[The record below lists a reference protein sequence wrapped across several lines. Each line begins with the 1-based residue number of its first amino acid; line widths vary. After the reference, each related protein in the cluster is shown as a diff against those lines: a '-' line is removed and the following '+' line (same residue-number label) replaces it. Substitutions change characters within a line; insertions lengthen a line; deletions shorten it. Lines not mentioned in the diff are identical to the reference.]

1 MSVQGFE
8 DLISGP
14 LTTFIQLSNQIGG
27 DVATQAAL
35 VHSAFQAEFQFIKY
49 ANEHSAPSDSEKQ
62 KLLLPTSTK
71 IQEIQ
76 TLREKNRGSQFFN
89 HLSAISE
96 SIPALGWVVV
106 SPTPA
111 PYIKE
116 SNDTGQFYTNR
127 VLKEWKEKNKTHVEW
142 ARTWVQLLVDLQA
155 YVKQHHTT
163 GLVWAKAGTKPS
175 GGPPPPPPPCGLPPM
190 DDLCLAP
197 ADPDATNRSA
207 LFAEINRGADITKSL
222 KKVSSDM
229 QTHKNPS
236 MRVSGPAP
244 AVIGNSSGVSAP
256 KPVIEKPPV
265 FARDGKKW
273 LVEYQKNNTNLVVDG
288 AEMNNVVYIFKCV
301 NSTITVKNKINSIV
315 MDSCKKSYVVFES
328 LVSSAEFINCQS
340 VQMQVLGKVPTI
352 TIDKTDGCQMY
363 LSKDSLTTE
372 IVTSKS
378 SELNVMVPK
387 ADGDYS
393 EYPIPEQFKTK
404 IVPNGLDTVVIEASG

>member
-1 MSVQGFE
+1 
-8 DLISGP
+8 
-14 LTTFIQLSNQIGG
+14 
-27 DVATQAAL
+27 
-35 VHSAFQAEFQFIKY
+35 
-49 ANEHSAPSDSEKQ
+49 
-62 KLLLPTSTK
+62 
-71 IQEIQ
+71 
-76 TLREKNRGSQFFN
+76 
-89 HLSAISE
+89 
-96 SIPALGWVVV
+96 
-106 SPTPA
+106 
-111 PYIKE
+111 
-116 SNDTGQFYTNR
+116 
-127 VLKEWKEKNKTHVEW
+127 
-142 ARTWVQLLVDLQA
+142 
-155 YVKQHHTT
+155 
-163 GLVWAKAGTKPS
+163 
-175 GGPPPPPPPCGLPPM
+175 
-190 DDLCLAP
+190 
-197 ADPDATNRSA
+197 
-207 LFAEINRGADITKSL
+207 
-222 KKVSSDM
+222 M

>member
-1 MSVQGFE
+1 
-8 DLISGP
+8 
-14 LTTFIQLSNQIGG
+14 
-27 DVATQAAL
+27 
-35 VHSAFQAEFQFIKY
+35 
-49 ANEHSAPSDSEKQ
+49 
-62 KLLLPTSTK
+62 
-71 IQEIQ
+71 
-76 TLREKNRGSQFFN
+76 
-89 HLSAISE
+89 
-96 SIPALGWVVV
+96 
-106 SPTPA
+106 
-111 PYIKE
+111 
-116 SNDTGQFYTNR
+116 
-127 VLKEWKEKNKTHVEW
+127 
-142 ARTWVQLLVDLQA
+142 
-155 YVKQHHTT
+155 
-163 GLVWAKAGTKPS
+163 
-175 GGPPPPPPPCGLPPM
+175 
-190 DDLCLAP
+190 
-197 ADPDATNRSA
+197 
-207 LFAEINRGADITKSL
+207 
-222 KKVSSDM
+222 M

-393 EYPIPEQFKTK
+393 EYPIPEQLKTK
-404 IVPNGLDTVVIEASG
+404 IVPNGLDTIVIEASG

>member
-1 MSVQGFE
+1 
-8 DLISGP
+8 
-14 LTTFIQLSNQIGG
+14 
-27 DVATQAAL
+27 
-35 VHSAFQAEFQFIKY
+35 
-49 ANEHSAPSDSEKQ
+49 
-62 KLLLPTSTK
+62 
-71 IQEIQ
+71 
-76 TLREKNRGSQFFN
+76 
-89 HLSAISE
+89 
-96 SIPALGWVVV
+96 
-106 SPTPA
+106 
-111 PYIKE
+111 
-116 SNDTGQFYTNR
+116 
-127 VLKEWKEKNKTHVEW
+127 
-142 ARTWVQLLVDLQA
+142 
-155 YVKQHHTT
+155 
-163 GLVWAKAGTKPS
+163 
-175 GGPPPPPPPCGLPPM
+175 
-190 DDLCLAP
+190 
-197 ADPDATNRSA
+197 
-207 LFAEINRGADITKSL
+207 
-222 KKVSSDM
+222 
-229 QTHKNPS
+229 

-244 AVIGNSSGVSAP
+244 AVIGNSPGVSAP
-256 KPVIEKPPV
+256 KPVVEKPPV

-315 MDSCKKSYVVFES
+315 MDSCKKSSVVFES

-404 IVPNGLDTVVIEASG
+404 IGPNGLDTVVIEASG